1 MVPAGSPTP
10 KGQQRGNLC
19 CPSSH
24 IRIHQG
30 ICRPFLKRTMENFED
45 FCVLVQD
52 DKATQKEKSED
63 IETGQSDKERL
74 QKIQDIETA
83 SQELTTT
90 SATLLDDMEYLDELN
105 TICSNKAK
113 SWDQQRMSSLP
124 SRRLL
129 ESSRRQSVKRLLLGL
144 PVLRRPET

>member
-1 MVPAGSPTP
+1 LTVVVG
-10 KGQQRGNLC
+10 GYDLQQ
-19 CPSSH
+19 
-24 IRIHQG
+24 I
-30 ICRPFLKRTMENFED
+30 
-45 FCVLVQD
+45 CVLVQD

-63 IETGQSDKERL
+63 IKTGQSDKERL

-113 SWDQQRMSSLP
+113 S
-124 SRRLL
+124 
-129 ESSRRQSVKRLLLGL
+129 
-144 PVLRRPET
+144 